1 MPSRYF
7 TSRFGTLAKAAAAAG
22 ERVVMPP
29 KSDELRSSVSAS
41 SVSASSGESSVFS
54 LGRLIFV

>member
-41 SVSASSGESSVFS
+41 SGESSVFS